1 MKLKRWMCLL
11 AVLFMF
17 AAMTAQADTVSSALL
32 SNAET
37 AEEQAQFP
45 FLAETNEL
53 AVNVRKETSTK
64 SAKVGRLERGTQLT
78 VLGAQLSGSGEVW
91 YAVELKDGTQGFI
104 RSDLL
109 VRSEQQMPVTLAV
122 YSPDAVLG
130 AQQAAKQTFKAK
142 ITQNAVNV
150 RKDAS
155 TSSGKTGKVARGE
168 ILTVLSQVVNSADET
183 WYAVELKDGT
193 KGYIRSDLLIE
204 ADEEDIVQA
213 SYQGTTKSAAS
224 SEKKSSGSGSYIG
237 NKNTKKFHRKSC
249 RTLPAPK
256 NQVKLSSRE
265 KAISSGYVPCKN
277 CDP

>member
-150 RKDAS
+150 RKEAS

-168 ILTVLSQVVNSADET
+168 ILTVLSQVVNSANET